1 MENLYTDNAYPA
13 ITGFTLTRTRAQG
26 CGADSAPPTSAST
39 KLNFVYDSDID
50 SNSDS
55 DSVLDRT
62 SVSAPRRQAIRPSRT
77 QQVAV
82 DSEKLLKFIRIDRLH
97 FEEHTYTQTDTHT
110 QIDNY
115 SF

>member
-26 CGADSAPPTSAST
+26 CGPDSAPPTAASS
-39 KLNFVYDSDID
+39 KLNSVYDSDID

-82 DSEKLLKFIRIDRLH
+82 VGEKIIEIHSNRSITFWG
-97 FEEHTYTQTDTHT
+97 THT
-110 QIDNY
+110 HVEPGNY

>member
-13 ITGFTLTRTRAQG
+13 ITGFTLTHTRAQG
-26 CGADSAPPTSAST
+26 CGADSGPPTAPNSN
-39 KLNFVYDSDID
+39 LNFVYDFDID

-82 DSEKLLKFIRIDRLH
+82 DSKKLLNS
-97 FEEHTYTQTDTHT
+97 FE
-110 QIDNY
+110 
-115 SF
+115 

>member
-26 CGADSAPPTSAST
+26 CGPDSDPPTAASS
-39 KLNFVYDSDID
+39 KLNSVYDSDID
-50 SNSDS
+50 SDSDS

-82 DSEKLLKFIRIDRLH
+82 VGEKIIEIHSNRSITFWG
-97 FEEHTYTQTDTHT
+97 THT
-110 QIDNY
+110 HTHM
-115 SF
+115 